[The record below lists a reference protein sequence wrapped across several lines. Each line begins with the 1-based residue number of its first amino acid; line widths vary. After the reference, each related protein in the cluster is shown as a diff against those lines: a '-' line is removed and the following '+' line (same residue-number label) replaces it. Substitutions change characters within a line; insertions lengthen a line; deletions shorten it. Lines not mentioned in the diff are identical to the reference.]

1 MASLI
6 TFCSSSPCS
15 FPQRRPILVPYQRLV
30 LVRTM
35 DLEFLDLQ
43 SFFFW
48 LSCIGSYFLIR
59 YSLMWCAPAWR
70 TLNPCWSGSWGGEGQ
85 IPVVISGNWV
95 QVATFPLNLRG
106 YIYIYTHIYA
116 FTMEESNFILF
127 PQHDHTVLYIDH
139 SDIVHI
145 SAQIPDHLEGK
156 KHPDHMAPQ
165 WRPMPQVWRHHL
177 VHWRSGLSKAS
188 PRRSAVGCS
197 GMLGYWRV
205 AGLGLGLGH
214 FWGLHLWH
222 CANWHFF
229 CILLQLLGGCKS

>member
-1 MASLI
+1 
-6 TFCSSSPCS
+6 
-15 FPQRRPILVPYQRLV
+15 
-30 LVRTM
+30 M

-43 SFFFW
+43 SFFFLVELYRLIFSNPIFTIFTDVMCSRLKDIESMLKRLMGRRGPDPRVNQW
-48 LSCIGSYFLIR
+48 KLSPGRDWWATGDWIWDWNCYISIE
-59 YSLMWCAPAWR
+59 S
-70 TLNPCWSGSWGGEGQ
+70 EGVY
-85 IPVVISGNWV
+85 IY
-95 QVATFPLNLRG
+95 TR
-106 YIYIYTHIYA
+106 IYIYTRTHTYVYIYIYA

-197 GMLGYWRV
+197 GMLGY
-205 AGLGLGLGH
+205 
-214 FWGLHLWH
+214 
-222 CANWHFF
+222 
-229 CILLQLLGGCKS
+229 